1 MSGVLCAISGV
12 CSKCHGNIG
21 RFRKQ
26 ANSVFAKEAKAAG
39 TSAAFFVTQSFVDY
53 ECRPC
58 SV

>member
-1 MSGVLCAISGV
+1 MCLVSVSGV
-12 CSKCHGNIG
+12 CSKCHDNVG

-26 ANSVFAKEAKAAG
+26 ANSVVAKEAKAAG
-39 TSAAFFVTQSFVDY
+39 TSAAFFAAQGFVDY

>member
-1 MSGVLCAISGV
+1 MCLVSVSGV
-12 CSKCHGNIG
+12 CIKCHDNIG

-26 ANSVFAKEAKAAG
+26 ANSVVAKEAKAAG
-39 TSAAFFVTQSFVDY
+39 RSAAFFAAQSFVDY